1 MEKGAM
7 SAMTELQFQHVHKA
21 FGTTLA
27 VSDVSFRIASRSFG
41 VVIGPSGCGKS
52 TLLSLAAGLDEPS
65 SGYVFLGGREVRGIR
80 DDVALL
86 FQNYNLFPW
95 MTAQANVAFGLTMR
109 RMSRRAASTQA
120 LDYLNDVGLGACAP
134 RIPDELSGGMKQRVA
149 LARALALKPSIL
161 LMDEPFAALDYQT
174 RKIMQRYLL
183 ATRVRTGATI
193 LLVTHDL
200 VEALT
205 LADRLIMLSGT
216 PGTVQE
222 VIDIKAPHPR
232 DLSHPVLA
240 GLMRK
245 LEAHLEAEAASSEF
259 TTEERNRIMA
269 DG

>member
-1 MEKGAM
+1 M

-109 RMSRRAASTQA
+109 GMSQRAASVRA

-134 RIPDELSGGMKQRVA
+134 RIPDELS
-149 LARALALKPSIL
+149 RAL
-161 LMDEPFAALDYQT
+161 
-174 RKIMQRYLL
+174 RG
-183 ATRVRTGATI
+183 TGLSDAQNHATI
-193 LLVTHDL
+193 SSRDAHTYRCDDSAGNPRSRGGVDPGGPSDH
-200 VEALT
+200 ALWST
-205 LADRLIMLSGT
+205 GDGPRGDRYQG
-216 PGTVQE
+216 
-222 VIDIKAPHPR
+222 
-232 DLSHPVLA
+232 
-240 GLMRK
+240 
-245 LEAHLEAEAASSEF
+245 ASS
-259 TTEERNRIMA
+259 T
-269 DG
+269 